1 LAGAAAR
8 GWPRGISL
16 IGKPYCIAQSTAA
29 RQALVARHKFLSVQV
44 KLDIAAVQQ
53 AEA

>member
-1 LAGAAAR
+1 
-8 GWPRGISL
+8 L

-29 RQALVARHKFLSVQV
+29 RRTLAARHKFLSVQV

-53 AEA
+53 TEA